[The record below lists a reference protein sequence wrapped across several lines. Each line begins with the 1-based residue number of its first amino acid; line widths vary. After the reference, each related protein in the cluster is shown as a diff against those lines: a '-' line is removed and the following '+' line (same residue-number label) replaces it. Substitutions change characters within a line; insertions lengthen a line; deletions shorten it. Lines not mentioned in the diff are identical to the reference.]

1 MADRRCEALT
11 KPAISWALRRAIR
24 FAIATCVVAL
34 LLAAYLSGADA
45 ERFATTAYLAAF
57 FAAVALGIE
66 HFLVEADR
74 PEQRSSSIPTFP
86 TILGWAAGILVSVCV
101 VAALV
106 SNPFGAIL
114 AIVAGFALV
123 LFAALARNGAFTP

>member
-1 MADRRCEALT
+1 MADRRCEELT
-11 KPAISWALRRAIR
+11 ESTLAWALRGAIR

-57 FAAVALGIE
+57 FAAASLAIKQ
-66 HFLVEADR
+66 FLPEADR
-74 PEQRSSSIPTFP
+74 PEQRSSLRPTFV
-86 TILGWAAGILVSVCV
+86 TILRGAAGILVLVCV

-106 SNPFGAIL
+106 AKPIGEGVAI
-114 AIVAGFALV
+114 IAGFALV
-123 LFAALARNGAFTP
+123 LAAALARNGAFTP

>member
-1 MADRRCEALT
+1 LTESAL
-11 KPAISWALRRAIR
+11 AWALRGATR

-57 FAAVALGIE
+57 FAAVALAIE
-66 HFLVEADR
+66 HFLAEADR
-74 PEQRSSSIPTFP
+74 PEQRSSSKPTLL
-86 TILGWAAGILVSVCV
+86 TILGWAGGVFVLLCV

-106 SNPFGAIL
+106 SKPGGEIVAI
-114 AIVAGFALV
+114 IAGFALV
-123 LFAALARNGAFTP
+123 LLAALARNRAFTP